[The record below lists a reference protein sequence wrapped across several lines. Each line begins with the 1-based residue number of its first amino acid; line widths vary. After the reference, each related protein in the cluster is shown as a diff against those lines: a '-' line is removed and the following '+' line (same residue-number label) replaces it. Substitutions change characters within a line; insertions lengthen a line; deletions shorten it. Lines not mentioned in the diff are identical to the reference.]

1 MTSSSDYYKPG
12 SSALHVVVCAAF
24 LWLLISNKHYRG
36 KGRLPFIKLSFI
48 SAKRLISSTGTMVPE
63 EKLSVHTSRK
73 QPPLHLLINERNG
86 SIFFVV
92 VIIRLHCL
100 FLFFLL
106 PVDEIGRSYTVL
118 PKYLESFIRFNF
130 TAIE

>member
-1 MTSSSDYYKPG
+1 MHHKVFLRISDYYYFMTSSSDYYKPG
-12 SSALHVVVCAAF
+12 SSALHVVVCAAL
-24 LWLLISNKHYRG
+24 LWLLISNKHYRE

-48 SAKRLISSTGTMVPE
+48 STKRLISSTGTMVPE
-63 EKLSVHTSRK
+63 EKLSVHISRK

-100 FLFFLL
+100 FLFF
-106 PVDEIGRSYTVL
+106 
-118 PKYLESFIRFNF
+118 F
-130 TAIE
+130 TSGG

>member
-1 MTSSSDYYKPG
+1 
-12 SSALHVVVCAAF
+12 
-24 LWLLISNKHYRG
+24 
-36 KGRLPFIKLSFI
+36 
-48 SAKRLISSTGTMVPE
+48 MVPE

-130 TAIE
+130 TATE